1 LVFQI
6 DLPLKPE
13 AGPSNV
19 ESEEFLV
26 RVMTNERLWERLL
39 ATA

>member
-1 LVFQI
+1 M
-6 DLPLKPE
+6 KPT
-13 AGPSNV
+13 AAIPGI